1 MFTHKYNTPLLR
13 QEGGDGGAGV
23 PPQTFDFDIE
33 KVKAAG
39 FIPKDEF
46 EKTEMTWK
54 NNVKKAE
61 ENAHKKYLSRLD
73 EIADNE
79 LQPLFGIERLKKEE
93 NGKIEFEKLSEYVK
107 RGLETKKLE
116 PLEQEKKLR
125 ETFSKKEKEYNDNLS
140 KLQQE
145 NIYLRYD
152 SEYQGAASKVLA
164 SISDEKEFEKANKV
178 LTAIVNTEYQK
189 EYSAE
194 YNRFVYKD
202 NNGEIIA
209 KNGEPKTTKEILA
222 EVADIYLPKN
232 MQQPRGVG
240 NAKFSNNNSQKIYTR
255 SDAHNMLA
263 QKGLVIGT
271 VDYQIEY
278 SKLVKEHNI
287 KT

>member
-1 MFTHKYNTPLLR
+1 MQKLNNNAILLR
-13 QEGGDGGAGV
+13 QEGGEGGAGV
-23 PPQTFDFDIE
+23 PPIVYDFDIE
-33 KVKAAG
+33 KVKASG
-39 FIPKDEF
+39 LFIPKDEF

-61 ENAHKKYLSRLD
+61 DTAHKKYLSRLD

-145 NIYLRYD
+145 NISLRYD
-152 SEYQGAASKVLA
+152 SEYQGAASKILA
-164 SISDEKEFEKANKV
+164 NISDEKEFEKANKV
-178 LTAIVNTEYQK
+178 LTAMINTEYK
-189 EYSAE
+189 REYSLE

-202 NNGEIIA
+202 SNGEIIA

-232 MQQPRGVG
+232 TQHPRGLTI
-240 NAKFSNNNSQKIYTR
+240 AKASNNSQQVFT
-255 SDAHNMLA
+255 
-263 QKGLVIGT
+263 T
-271 VDYQIEY
+271 VDIHENLTKQGLTVGSREYTEAY
-278 SKLVKEHNI
+278 SKMLRESI
-287 KT
+287 KK